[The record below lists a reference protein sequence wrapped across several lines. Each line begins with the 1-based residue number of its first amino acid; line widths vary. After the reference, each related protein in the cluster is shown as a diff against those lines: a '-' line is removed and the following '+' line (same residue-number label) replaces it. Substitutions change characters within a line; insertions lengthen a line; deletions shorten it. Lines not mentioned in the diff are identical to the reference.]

1 MNDLLAAELE
11 GPVHALSMQCKTPE
25 QWAKSGGA
33 INPSP
38 KCLGGMAREAKE
50 KEQQGAA
57 ADSEDEDDDSKLR
70 RAEFTLLGLQD
81 VDE

>member
-1 MNDLLAAELE
+1 MSEVFDGKKLLERHRAVNDLLAAELE

-33 INPSP
+33 VNPSP

-50 KEQQGAA
+50 KEQQGAV
-57 ADSEDEDDDSKLR
+57 E
-70 RAEFTLLGLQD
+70 
-81 VDE
+81 